1 MERTTSRKIKWGVG
15 LTLGLP
21 LMIVALPLMPIAFL
35 WYLNAS
41 GLYSVM
47 RTTRQRE
54 KRRAGALREA
64 AATSLS

>member
-1 MERTTSRKIKWGVG
+1 MERTTSRRIKWGVG
-15 LTLGLP
+15 LTLGFP
-21 LMIVALPLMPIAFL
+21 LMIVALPLLPIAFL

-54 KRRAGALREA
+54 KRRAIALKEA
-64 AATSLS
+64 TATS